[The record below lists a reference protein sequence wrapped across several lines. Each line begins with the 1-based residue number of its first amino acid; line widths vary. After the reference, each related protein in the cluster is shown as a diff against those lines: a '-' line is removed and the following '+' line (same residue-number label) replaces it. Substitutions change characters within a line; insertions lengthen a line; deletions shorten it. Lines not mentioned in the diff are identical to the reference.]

1 MAMSTRTAPDD
12 VPYADPYHCPLCHSL
27 LVDAGDGTARCP
39 RCRFDATHPLAA
51 DIWRIDCEQARLAA
65 ERRELIESLR
75 RDLSLREPVVV
86 PEPTA
91 GRPPS
96 PRGPAPS
103 RKVSVQALLVGLG
116 AFLLVVAGVVFA
128 AVTWDR
134 LGAAGQAVV
143 LAVATATAAAV
154 TLVAARR
161 GLTAT
166 AEALSVVAAGFAL
179 VDVQAARVALA
190 PDGPWQPVW
199 AGGLVLVAI
208 GLLVL
213 GRSARV
219 RAPAIVAVGAAQF
232 PLVILSTMAGPG
244 PIGAAAVVATAAA
257 DHLAVPRLRRSPT
270 RWLPEPTLPWL
281 RVLGAAA
288 WTFGAVAALPWA
300 IGAADTAAT
309 ATQWWGVVVL
319 AAAAAL
325 AAVVAGTGG
334 PARRYPV
341 AAAAGG
347 VVVGLTAIVA
357 SAVTL
362 GLAGEAVLLVATAA
376 PLGVLGTVVAA
387 GDRWVEDARSRA
399 AAVAAAVWAAATAV
413 GWLAPVVSALA
424 APFLAVADD
433 GWWTRTA
440 GVTTGDLGA
449 PLDADLERW
458 MAMAIAAVP
467 IIGVNAVLAA
477 ASLLR
482 PRRAVRNTA
491 AGLVAGAAG
500 FVVVAIGGVLW
511 DMPVWTLVAV
521 NLAGAAALV
530 SVSARPGRTAGPWPA
545 LGAVPPAVVALAWAG
560 SVELLTCLAV
570 GALTVVGGVAVAV
583 GVSGDRRRWT
593 GAATA
598 VTGVGLAATGW
609 VVAAAVGA
617 DAPGAWLTALVV
629 ASVASSVAF
638 AAERRVPWWTT
649 AVDLMSGACA
659 LGALAGLVAVAGPDP
674 ISVGLGVVAVAA
686 AVHVLR
692 PSRRVVAAVVAATAA
707 LALLWLRLW
716 VGDVR
721 AVEAYTLPLAALL
734 LLAGMRRLRNVPE
747 EGSWPALGPG
757 LLVAALPSA
766 VVAVDG
772 NDVARPLVVLGVA
785 VAVTIAGASTRL
797 RAPLLVGAVTAV
809 VMAVDQVFPV
819 VAQLPRW
826 LTIGSL
832 GVVLLVVGA
841 TFERRRQQATQ
852 LYRKYRTLR

>member
-12 VPYADPYHCPLCHSL
+12 VPHADPYHCPLCHSL

-116 AFLLVVAGVVFA
+116 AFLLVIAGVVFA

-208 GLLVL
+208 GLVVL

-257 DHLAVPRLRRSPT
+257 DHLALPFLRRSPT
-270 RWLPEPTLPWL
+270 RWLPEPTRPWL
-281 RVLGAAA
+281 RILGAAA
-288 WTFGAVAALPWA
+288 WTFGVVAALPWA
-300 IGAADTAAT
+300 VGAADTAGT
-309 ATQWWGVVVL
+309 ADRWWGVVVL

-334 PARRYPV
+334 EGHRYPV
-341 AAAAGG
+341 AAAAGAA
-347 VVVGLTAIVA
+347 V
-357 SAVTL
+357 VTL
-362 GLAGEAVLLVATAA
+362 TTVLAAAVAMDLSAESLLLVATAA
-376 PLGVLGTVVAA
+376 PAGVLGIVVA
-387 GDRWVEDARSRA
+387 GGGRWARDTRARA
-399 AAVAAAVWAAATAV
+399 AAAAAAVWAAATAV
-413 GWLAPVVSALA
+413 GWLAPVASSLV
-424 APFLAVADD
+424 APVAVLADD

-440 GVTTGDLGA
+440 GVTTGALV
-449 PLDADLERW
+449 PLYDTGLDRW
-458 MAMAIAAVP
+458 MPMAMAAVPVAAVT
-467 IIGVNAVLAA
+467 AVLAVTGVA
-477 ASLLR
+477 LPGR
-482 PRRAVRNTA
+482 EVRNRTA
-491 AGLVAGAAG
+491 WLAVGAAA
-500 FVVVAIGGVLW
+500 FLMVAIGGVVR
-511 DMPVWTLVAV
+511 DVPVWTLVLA
-521 NLAGAAALV
+521 NLLGAAVAMGV
-530 SVSARPGRTAGPWPA
+530 SVRPGRTTRPWPA
-545 LGAVPPAVVALAWAG
+545 LGALPAAVMAVAWSG
-560 SVELLTCLAV
+560 SVDVLTCLAV
-570 GALTVVGGVAVAV
+570 AALTVLGATAVAAGIV
-583 GVSGDRRRWT
+583 GERHRWT
-593 GAATA
+593 AAATA

-609 VVAAAVGA
+609 VVALAVGA
-617 DAPGAWLTALVV
+617 DTTGAWLVTVV
-629 ASVASSVAF
+629 AASVVSLVAF
-638 AAERRVPWWTT
+638 AADHRLPWWSA
-649 AVDLMSGACA
+649 AVDATSAGTVLVG
-659 LGALAGLVAVAGPDP
+659 LAGLSAVAGPDP
-674 ISVGLGVVAVAA
+674 TSVGLAVVAGTA

-734 LLAGMRRLRNVPE
+734 LLAGARRLRNDPE
-747 EGSWPALGPG
+747 VGSWPTLGPG

-772 NDVARPLVVLGVA
+772 TDVARPLVVLGVA

-797 RAPLLVGAVTAV
+797 RAPLLVGLLTAV

-819 VAQLPRW
+819 VERLPRW
-826 LTIGSL
+826 LTIGTL

-841 TFERRRQQATQ
+841 SFERRREQATQ